1 MLAAVAATMI
11 ALSGC
16 QPADDPT
23 DDGSNGETQT
33 SGVPQTEDET
43 VEETS
48 AEDGQETTD
57 DAPEAPEDT
66 GTSEDT
72 EATADIDDTD
82 ITDAGPPWTTDF
94 SEVGAATI
102 GDAQE
107 ITGVRTGT
115 HDGFDRVVLDLTGD
129 EVGLGWYAA
138 FTDQVFH
145 DPTGEPLDVAGQ
157 TYLQLGVRGIDWI
170 VDSPERYA
178 GDPVPGGGTVVEEV
192 VFGGLFEGQQQI
204 VLGLTE
210 QTAYRVFA
218 LSDPSRIVIDVQH
231 P

>member
-1 MLAAVAATMI
+1 M
-11 ALSGC
+11 
-16 QPADDPT
+16 
-23 DDGSNGETQT
+23 
-33 SGVPQTEDET
+33 PQSEDET

-66 GTSEDT
+66 GT
-72 EATADIDDTD
+72 
-82 ITDAGPPWTTDF
+82 

-178 GDPVPGGGTVVEEV
+178 GDPVPGGSTVVEEV